1 MFDCS
6 SAQFLA
12 IEEALSD
19 SNRRIAM
26 PMPAGGES
34 DFENLDV
41 VLELLYAAEYIVNGG
56 GGKAALL
63 TSDLSDFKG
72 LNLKNDTLIEMAIK
86 CKFLSLNIN
95 TSKIVQL
102 IRIS

>member
-34 DFENLDV
+34 EFENLDV
-41 VLELLYAAEYIVNGG
+41 VLELLYASEYIVNGG
-56 GGKAALL
+56 GGKSPSH
-63 TSDLSDFKG
+63 TSELSDFKG
-72 LNLKNDTLIEMAIK
+72 LNLTNESLIEMAIK
-86 CKFLSLNIN
+86 CKIVFLFL
-95 TSKIVQL
+95 
-102 IRIS
+102 

>member
-26 PMPAGGES
+26 PMPAGGENE
-34 DFENLDV
+34 FENLDV
-41 VLELLYAAEYIVNGG
+41 VLELLYAAEHIVNGG
-56 GGKAALL
+56 GGKSPLL
-63 TSDLSDFKG
+63 TVDLADFKG
-72 LNLKNDTLIEMAIK
+72 LIFSNDSMMELAIK
-86 CKFLSLNIN
+86 CK
-95 TSKIVQL
+95 
-102 IRIS
+102 